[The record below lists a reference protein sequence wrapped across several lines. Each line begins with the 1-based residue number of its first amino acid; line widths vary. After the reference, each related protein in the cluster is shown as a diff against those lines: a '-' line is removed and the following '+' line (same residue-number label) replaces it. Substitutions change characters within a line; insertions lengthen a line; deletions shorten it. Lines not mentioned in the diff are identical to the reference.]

1 MESLT
6 DVFYLANLCHKVY
19 YIYNKKIEVKEFD
32 NVEVIDNSKIVEIRG
47 TEKLE
52 SIVLDKD
59 NRELKVD
66 GLFIEIASVPET
78 GYLLNDLDVDK
89 DGNVLAVYGMS
100 TNKPGIFIAGDIR
113 VKILKQVAT
122 AISDGATA
130 AAQAIK
136 YINEKKLK

>member
-1 MESLT
+1 MNSRIDYLETLSSL
-6 DVFYLANLCHKVY
+6 DDNW
-19 YIYNKKIEVKEFD
+19 ISGNSKKPDRK
-32 NVEVIDNSKIVEIRG
+32 VIDNSKIVEIRG